1 MSATACAIG
10 ALFGLLLGTWLAVAR
25 FPGDVLAV
33 WLVNTLLALP
43 AVVVGLLVY
52 RPSSKKSPAAE

>member
-1 MSATACAIG
+1 VAGGRAI
-10 ALFGLLLGTWLAVAR
+10 
-25 FPGDVLAV
+25 PGDVLAV
-33 WLVNTLLALP
+33 WLVNTLLALA